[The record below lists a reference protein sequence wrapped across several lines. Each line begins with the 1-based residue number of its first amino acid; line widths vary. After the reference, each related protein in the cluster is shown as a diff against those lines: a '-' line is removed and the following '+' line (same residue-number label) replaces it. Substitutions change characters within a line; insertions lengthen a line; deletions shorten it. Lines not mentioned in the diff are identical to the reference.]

1 MSNQVIFNWEKLLSA
16 KRRSKDEEKDMP
28 DIWACARTE
37 IERDYDRIVFSA
49 PTRRL
54 ANKTQVFPMEEHD
67 SIRTRLTH
75 SNEVSNLARGA
86 GVSLCC
92 NGFFNNKNIDRDR
105 LIRDIPAL
113 LSTIGI
119 VHDMGN
125 PPFGHQGEKAIQDWF
140 KEELKESKYIDHF
153 QDFLNFDGNAQTLRL
168 VTSLHSADGHFGMD
182 LTTATLAAMV
192 KYPVFNSD
200 KKGFAK
206 GGVFNS
212 EKYIFEE
219 VWYKTGLRE
228 GIRHPLCYILEVC
241 DDIAYATIDAE
252 DTIKKGYASYSDLK
266 NWLDEELGK
275 NEFFNQT
282 YTKIAEEVKKF
293 KHRHGKDITSEVQ
306 KEVSVE
312 IFRSI
317 TINKLLSSA
326 TNCFLE
332 DFYSE
337 KHKLWFSRGE
347 GVPYEISKNFEFNK
361 EIKALKNF
369 TRNYGFN
376 NSSVLMLE
384 LQGRNRIHELMNY
397 VWLGIKN
404 TDENLNID
412 NHYEKYILSKIS
424 INYLR
429 EFKRKYKDAS
439 KPEEK
444 LYAKYQLLT
453 DYISGMT
460 ESYLDRTHSEIKPL
474 YESFSKCNKP

>member
-1 MSNQVIFNWEKLLSA
+1 MSDQVIFNWEKLLSS
-16 KRRSKDEEKDMP
+16 KRRSKDEEKEIT
-28 DIWACARTE
+28 DIWSCDRTE

-86 GVSLCC
+86 GVTLCC
-92 NGFFNNKNIDRDR
+92 NGFFKNSNIDRDR

-113 LSTIGI
+113 LATIGI

-140 KEELKESKYIDHF
+140 SNHLEKNENKNNF

-182 LTTATLAAMV
+182 LTTATLSAMV
-192 KYPVFNSD
+192 KYPVFNAE
-200 KKGFAK
+200 KHGFSK
-206 GGVFNS
+206 GGVFIS
-212 EKYIFEE
+212 EKKIFEE
-219 VWYKTGLRE
+219 VWKKTGLRE
-228 GIRHPLCYILEVC
+228 GIRHPLCYILEIC

-266 NWLDEELGK
+266 NWLKEELGD
-275 NEFFNQT
+275 NDFFNEI
-282 YTKIAEEVKKF
+282 YDKILEAVGKF
-293 KHRHGKDITSEVQ
+293 KHRHEKDITSEVQ

-317 TINKLLSSA
+317 TINKLLACA
-326 TNCFLE
+326 TDCFAE

-347 GVPYEISKNFEFNK
+347 GIPYEICKNFKYKK

-369 TRNYGFN
+369 TKNYGFN
-376 NSSVLMLE
+376 NTSVLKLE
-384 LQGRNRIHELMNY
+384 LQGRNRIHELMDH

-404 TDENLNID
+404 TDEELKTD

-424 INYLR
+424 VNYLR
-429 EFKRKYKDAS
+429 EFKRKHKTAI
-439 KPEEK
+439 KPEDK

-460 ESYLDRTHSEIKPL
+460 ESYLERTYSEILPL
-474 YESFSKCNKP
+474 YQSFIK